1 VKKALAVFFSITMSL
16 SIMLPTG
23 FLVASAEGEQSIF
36 INEIMAANSQTIRDG
51 DVEDPDKGDKGG
63 AYSDWIELYNPSSQ
77 AINLTGYTLSDS
89 EATWTFPQGTIGANG
104 YLLIWASDK
113 DKVARDGQF
122 HTNFKL
128 SSSGENVELRA
139 PNGTV
144 VDSVTY
150 SNLADDQSFGRMTD
164 GSSEY
169 KLFTKSTPSSA
180 NSNGTILLRE
190 PVFSKEGGLYTQ
202 AFDLQITSEESQAN
216 IYYTTDCS
224 DPIPGA
230 SGTFQYNSSIRIQ
243 SRAGEQNVLS
253 MVQDVSADYQNPWK
267 APNGEVFKCTTLKA
281 VVINNDGVR
290 SNVVTHS
297 YFVDNGIKSRYT
309 LPIVSVVTEY
319 DNLFDPST
327 GIYTSTNCEKSG
339 EEWERPAHIEF
350 FENDGE
356 LGFSQNIGL
365 RLHGG
370 YTRKYPQKSFRVYAD
385 GENGDK
391 GEFKYEI
398 FPDLTKKG
406 NGKKLKSFERLILRN
421 AGNDWAF
428 GYMRDAMSQSLVSH
442 IKGLETQ
449 ASRPVILFLDGE
461 YWGVYYIRE
470 RYDKEYL
477 SSHYKLDDDKVV
489 ITDIASAKNFGGGFG
504 GFGGGDVG
512 TEESKSED
520 LIKYEN
526 EVINYLKSNSIT
538 QQSTYE
544 YIKTKID
551 IENYINYYVAEIFF
565 DNTDWPGN
573 NMAVWRYNTDDGQYH
588 PEAPYGQ
595 DGRWRWL
602 LKDTD
607 FGFGLYGKPST
618 HDTLQYATG
627 DVMEGWSNSEETT
640 YLFRTLLQNEE
651 FRNKFINCFADQLNT
666 SFVSERVIN
675 IISEFESVL
684 SPEVLEHTNR
694 WQYLKLTATEA
705 QDNTNQASPVNS
717 ENPVVPGN
725 NEWNAGGDFGWD
737 FGGDWGGNDD
747 DSSTTWSQ
755 DVQHMKDFA
764 KERPANIKQYILNKF
779 SSNGVNGTANITL
792 KTDSTK
798 GYVRIN
804 TIDINSNTPSVSNSS
819 QWTGSYFTGIPVTV
833 SAIPQEGYVF
843 DHWEGV
849 TGSSDTVTFTHTG
862 DISITAV
869 FRQGTATPVP
879 TPTPT
884 NSFVY
889 GDANNDGNFNSID
902 FGLVRM
908 YLLGMKEV
916 DEINIS
922 AADVDASGAVN
933 AIDFAY
939 MRQRLLAIINKFPAE

>member
-1 VKKALAVFFSITMSL
+1 MKKALAVLFSITMSL
-16 SIMLPTG
+16 SIMLPTE
-23 FLVASAEGEQSIF
+23 FLVASAEGGQSIF

-51 DVEDPDKGDKGG
+51 DLEDPDKGDKGG
-63 AYSDWIELYNPSSQ
+63 AYSDWIELYNPGSQ
-77 AINLTGYTLSDS
+77 TINLTGYTLSDS

-113 DKVARDGQF
+113 NKVARDGQL
-122 HTNFKL
+122 HTSFKL
-128 SSSGENVELRA
+128 SSSGEKIELRT

-150 SNLADDQSFGRMTD
+150 SSVTDDQSFGRKTD

-169 KLFTKSTPSSA
+169 KLFTKSTPLSS
-180 NSNGTILLRE
+180 NSNGVMLLRE
-190 PVFSKEGGLYTQ
+190 PVFSKEGGLYTE
-202 AFDLQITSEESQAN
+202 AFDLQITSEDSQAN

-224 DPIPGA
+224 DPVPGA
-230 SGTFQYNSSIRIQ
+230 SGTFQYNGSIRIQ

-253 MVQDVSADYQNPWK
+253 MVQNVSADYQNPWK
-267 APNGEVFKCTTLKA
+267 APNGEVFKCTTLK
-281 VVINNDGVR
+281 VVVVNNDGVK

-297 YFVDNGIKSRYT
+297 YFVDSGIKSRYT
-309 LPIVSVVTEY
+309 LPIVSVVTDY
-319 DNLFDPST
+319 DNLFDPNT

-339 EEWERPAHIEF
+339 EEWERPAHVEF
-350 FENDGE
+350 FENDGN

-365 RLHGG
+365 RLHGA

-385 GENGDK
+385 GEYGDK
-391 GEFKYEI
+391 GEFKYEV

-406 NGKKLKSFERLILRN
+406 NGKKMKSFERLILRN

-428 GYMRDAMSQSLVSH
+428 GYMRDEMSQSLVSH
-442 IKGLETQ
+442 IKGLDTQ
-449 ASRPVILFLDGE
+449 SSRPVILFLDGE
-461 YWGVYYIRE
+461 YWGVYYVRE

-477 SSHYKLDDDKVV
+477 SSHYNLDDDKVV
-489 ITDIASAKNFGGGFG
+489 ITDIATAKNFGGGFG
-504 GFGGGDVG
+504 GGFGGFGDAG
-512 TEESKSED
+512 GGATSGESTSED
-520 LIKYEN
+520 LTAFNN

-551 IENYINYYVAEIFF
+551 IENYINYYVSEIFF

-573 NMAVWRYNTDDGQYH
+573 NVSAWRYKTDDGQYH

-627 DVMEGWSNSEETT
+627 DVVEGWANSQETT
-640 YLFRTLLQNEE
+640 FLFKTLLQNEE

-675 IISEFESVL
+675 VINKFESAL
-684 SPEVLEHTNR
+684 SPELLEHTNR
-694 WQYLKLTATEA
+694 WQFLKLTATAEGN
-705 QDNTNQASPVNS
+705 NTNQTNPVN
-717 ENPVVPGN
+717 PGN
-725 NEWNAGGDFGWD
+725 NEWGVGGNFGGDFGGN
-737 FGGDWGGNDD
+737 FGGNND
-747 DSSTTWSQ
+747 DSSKIWSQ
-755 DVQHMKDFA
+755 DVQNMKNFA
-764 KERPANIKQYILNKF
+764 KERPANIKQYIINKF
-779 SSNGVNGTANITL
+779 SSNGVNGTANVTL
-792 KTDSTK
+792 KTDSNK
-798 GYVRIN
+798 GHVRIN
-804 TIDINSNTPSVSNSS
+804 TIDINPNTPSVTNSN
-819 QWTGSYFTGIPVTV
+819 QWTGNYFTGIPVTV

-869 FRQGTATPVP
+869 FRQGTAAP

-884 NSFVY
+884 TSFVY
-889 GDANNDGNFNSID
+889 GDVNNDGTFNSLD
-902 FGLVRM
+902 FGVVRM
-908 YLLGMKEV
+908 YLLGMKKEE
-916 DEINIS
+916 DINKS
-922 AADVDASGAVN
+922 AGDVDASGAVN

-939 MRQRLLAIINKFPAE
+939 MRQRLLGTIDKFPTE

>member
-1 VKKALAVFFSITMSL
+1 MKKALTVLFSITMSL
-16 SIMLPTG
+16 SIMLPTE
-23 FLVASAEGEQSIF
+23 FSVASAEGGQSIF

-51 DVEDPDKGDKGG
+51 DLDDPDKGDKGG
-63 AYSDWIELYNPSSQ
+63 AYSDWIELYNPGSQ

-113 DKVARDGQF
+113 DKVARDGQL

-128 SSSGENVELRA
+128 GSSGEKIELRS

-150 SNLADDQSFGRMTD
+150 SSLTDDQSFGRKTD

-169 KLFTKSTPSSA
+169 NLFTKSTPLSA
-180 NSNGTILLRE
+180 NSNGSMLLRE
-190 PVFSKEGGLYTQ
+190 PVFSKEGGLYTE
-202 AFDLQITSEESQAN
+202 AFDLQITSEDSQAN

-224 DPIPGA
+224 DPVPGA
-230 SGTFQYNSSIRIQ
+230 SGTFQYNGSIRIQ

-281 VVINNDGVR
+281 VVVNNDGVK

-297 YFVDNGIKSRYT
+297 YFVDPGIKSRYT
-309 LPIVSVVTEY
+309 LPIVSVVTDY

-339 EEWERPAHIEF
+339 EEWEKPAHIEF

-356 LGFSQNIGL
+356 IGFSQNIGL

-442 IKGLETQ
+442 IKGLDTQ

-477 SSHYKLDDDKVV
+477 SSHYKLDDDNVV
-489 ITDIASAKNFGGGFG
+489 ITDIASAQNLGGGFG
-504 GFGGGDVG
+504 GFGGFGGVG
-512 TEESKSED
+512 GGAAGGESTSED
-520 LIKYEN
+520 LTAFNN

-538 QQSTYE
+538 QQNTYE

-551 IENYINYYVAEIFF
+551 IENYINYYVSEIFF

-573 NMAVWRYNTDDGQYH
+573 NQSVWRYKTDDGQYH

-607 FGFGLYGKPST
+607 FGFGLYNKPST

-627 DVMEGWSNSEETT
+627 DVMEGWANSQETT
-640 YLFRTLLQNEE
+640 FLFRTLLQNEE

-666 SFVSERVIN
+666 SFVSERVIQV
-675 IISEFESVL
+675 ISEFENIL
-684 SPEVLEHTNR
+684 SPELLEHTNR
-694 WQYLKLTATEA
+694 WQFLKLTATA
-705 QDNTNQASPVNS
+705 AGDNANQANPVN
-717 ENPVVPGN
+717 PGN
-725 NEWNAGGDFGWD
+725 NDWGVGGN
-737 FGGDWGGNDD
+737 FGGNFGGNND
-747 DSSTTWSQ
+747 DSSKTWSQ

-764 KERPANIKQYILNKF
+764 KERPANIKQYIINKF

-798 GYVRIN
+798 GHVRIN
-804 TIDINSNTPSVSNSS
+804 TIDINSNTPSVTNPS
-819 QWTGSYFTGIPVTV
+819 QWTGNYFTGIPVTV

-869 FRQGTATPVP
+869 FRQGTT
-879 TPTPT
+879 TPTP
-884 NSFVY
+884 SFVY
-889 GDANNDGNFNSID
+889 GDVNNDGTFNSLD
-902 FGLVRM
+902 FGAVRM
-908 YLLGMKEV
+908 YLLGMKKEE
-916 DEINIS
+916 EINKS

-939 MRQRLLAIINKFPAE
+939 MRQRLLGTINKFPAE